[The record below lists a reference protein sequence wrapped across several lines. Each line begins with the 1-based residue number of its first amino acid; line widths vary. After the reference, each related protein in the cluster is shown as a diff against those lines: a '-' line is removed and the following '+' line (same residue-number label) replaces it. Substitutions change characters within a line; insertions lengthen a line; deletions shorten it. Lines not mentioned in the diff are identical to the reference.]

1 MLYVAE
7 TWQCS
12 LYRFHT
18 LIRMPPCRICNI
30 KWHICTWFC
39 LRMRDHFKDKGL
51 CSDLLPCVT
60 VNLHCQLDW
69 NSNQLGLLGYGVS
82 GESGESGGWGGSS
95 REAEQRREDPCWV
108 WRAPSHRLK
117 KATWTP
123 TYTALLPSN
132 TLNETMAHPTAT
144 MPPHPEELYRPKL
157 WAETSFCLFLY
168 VALVS
173 NDRSNSYKSQ
183 LSTFRVLISS
193 CFDIIIRE

>member
-82 GESGESGGWGGSS
+82 GESGESGGGVVPEKLSKGGKIH
-95 REAEQRREDPCWV
+95 AECGGLHPIG
-108 WRAPSHRLK
+108 WRKQPEHQHTPLCYLVTHWMRLWL
-117 KATWTP
+117 T
-123 TYTALLPSN
+123 LLPPC
-132 TLNETMAHPTAT
+132 L
-144 MPPHPEELYRPKL
+144 PPWGTISPQTVSWNKL
-157 WAETSFCLFLY
+157 LP
-168 VALVS
+168 
-173 NDRSNSYKSQ
+173 
-183 LSTFRVLISS
+183 LSLR
-193 CFDIIIRE
+193 CFGQQW